1 MTPPDL
7 AEKLEQIGAD
17 FAAIKES
24 AKASEENH
32 LGLFLAALNV
42 ALTQLINALA
52 ASHRDRATLD
62 DRVAERGATYTPGL
76 DPYRVPIGAAT
87 LGYDPRA
94 SLTIKAQ
101 PPTYV
106 QPPLYTAAQ
115 VQERVTER
123 VERLKQEGFAALGL
137 AYAPGVSLT
146 LSLQAEKDRAVSKAV
161 AKAEVKLIREFI
173 ADCTGHPIGAGDGD
187 TYIVKTPNIRAW
199 KRRLAEAR
207 SRSGEG

>member
-1 MTPPDL
+1 M
-7 AEKLEQIGAD
+7 
-17 FAAIKES
+17 
-24 AKASEENH
+24 
-32 LGLFLAALNV
+32 
-42 ALTQLINALA
+42 
-52 ASHRDRATLD
+52 
-62 DRVAERGATYTPGL
+62 AERGATYTPGL

-115 VQERVTER
+115 VQ
-123 VERLKQEGFAALGL
+123 A
-137 AYAPGVSLT
+137 
-146 LSLQAEKDRAVSKAV
+146 AVSEAV

-173 ADCTGHPIGAGDGD
+173 ADCTGHPVGAGDSD

-199 KRRLAEAR
+199 ERRLAEAR
-207 SRSGEG
+207 SHGGEG